1 MLDIHRSLG
10 STSDLSCSRSSM
22 LRSAVAP
29 SGRRLPSRR
38 QPLTVEARA
47 ARGDRRSRAGPPPDL
62 PSLLFDQRIV
72 YLGMPVRPHHRL
84 EHCCPVENPSE
95 LYPQLVPAV
104 TELMVAELL
113 YLEKQGNALPIE
125 MLINSSGTTR
135 QDGEIVGAM
144 QDDGLAAKR

>member
-38 QPLTVEARA
+38 QPLNVEARA

-72 YLGMPVRPHHRL
+72 YLGMPVRPHHDLSTVAQSKTPPNSIRSS
-84 EHCCPVENPSE
+84 CP
-95 LYPQLVPAV
+95 
-104 TELMVAELL
+104 
-113 YLEKQGNALPIE
+113 
-125 MLINSSGTTR
+125 R
-135 QDGEIVGAM
+135 
-144 QDDGLAAKR
+144 